1 LRDPCCH
8 RTQYDSGE
16 SSQKRIAVIGK
27 GKWIDICRRRTLDSS
42 LNEMMNG
49 VAMNAT
55 TTIPTSTRLTAES
68 KLGRLFRAFCQEA
81 RRAIETVGASYRH
94 TPPL

>member
-1 LRDPCCH
+1 
-8 RTQYDSGE
+8 
-16 SSQKRIAVIGK
+16 
-27 GKWIDICRRRTLDSS
+27 
-42 LNEMMNG
+42 
-49 VAMNAT
+49 MNAT

>member
-1 LRDPCCH
+1 
-8 RTQYDSGE
+8 
-16 SSQKRIAVIGK
+16 
-27 GKWIDICRRRTLDSS
+27 
-42 LNEMMNG
+42 
-49 VAMNAT
+49 MNAT

-81 RRAIETVGASYRH
+81 RRAIETVGASYRY